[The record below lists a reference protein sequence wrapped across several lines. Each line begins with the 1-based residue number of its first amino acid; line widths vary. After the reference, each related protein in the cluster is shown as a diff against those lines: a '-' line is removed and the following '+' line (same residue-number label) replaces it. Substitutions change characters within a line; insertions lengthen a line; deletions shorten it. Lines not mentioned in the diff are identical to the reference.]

1 MLRIIGSGGDMK
13 SNPDWFTKGPVSPI
27 DAASISR
34 RVNLSALNKKR
45 ILITGAQGLIG
56 NYLAQVIAEV
66 MLVQGLSPLA
76 LYLQS
81 RRKLD
86 HRQSW
91 TWQFEFVE
99 HLHFPLDFLEVFPP
113 VDVIV
118 HAASPASPSKYTS
131 PESLYIPNISGIVTA
146 LALSPVP
153 ERQLFISSGEV
164 YGLHTECLRSS
175 EINPR
180 FQPSGP
186 RADYPNAK
194 LAAEKLLLDAR
205 FSGSSFNVAR
215 LFHTFG
221 PGLSENDGRSFADFL
236 YTAAKHETLTLYSKG
251 DDVRNFAY
259 IEDSV
264 AGLLHILVSESD
276 GQVFDVAGPTRLTI
290 REFAEI
296 VADLSGAEIAIED
309 TSAQRGRTPVIGY
322 PPIPSTQ
329 SLMALGW
336 SSQISL
342 EEGARR
348 TLEFIQATLASQQNG

>member
-1 MLRIIGSGGDMK
+1 MFSDGSAEDMD
-13 SNPDWFTKGPVSPI
+13 SNSDWFTKGPVSPI
-27 DAASISR
+27 DAVSISR

-56 NYLAQVIAEV
+56 NYLAQALAEA
-66 MLVQGLSPLA
+66 MLAQGLSPLT
-76 LYLQS
+76 LFLQS
-81 RRKLD
+81 RRTLD

-91 TWQFEFVE
+91 TSQLKFVE
-99 HLHFPLDFLEVFPP
+99 HLHFPLDFSEVFPP

-118 HAASPASPSKYTS
+118 HAASPASPSKYNS

-146 LALSPVP
+146 LSLSQVP

-164 YGLHTECLRSS
+164 YGLHTESLRSS

-180 FQPSGP
+180 FQSSGP

-194 LAAEKLLLDAR
+194 LVAEKLLLDAR
-205 FSGSSFNVAR
+205 FSGSRFNVAR

-236 YTAAKHETLTLYSKG
+236 HTAAKHKTLTLYSTG
-251 DDVRNFAY
+251 HDVRNFAY

-264 AGLLHILVSESD
+264 AGLLQILVSEND
-276 GQVFDVAGPTRLTI
+276 GQVFDVAGPSRLTI
-290 REFAEI
+290 REFAEV
-296 VADLSGAEIAIED
+296 VADLSGEEIVFED
-309 TSAQRGRTPVIGY
+309 TSAQRGRTPITGY

-329 SLMALGW
+329 ALMALGW
-336 SSQISL
+336 SAQISL

-348 TLEFIQATLASQQNG
+348 TLEFIQATLASRKTE

>member
-1 MLRIIGSGGDMK
+1 MK
-13 SNPDWFTKGPVSPI
+13 GNADWFTFGPVSPI
-27 DAASISR
+27 EVANISR
-34 RVNLSALNKKR
+34 RVNLDALNGKR

-56 NYLAQVIAEV
+56 NYLAQATVEA
-66 MLVQGLSPLA
+66 MLAQGLSPSQMF
-76 LYLQS
+76 LQS

-86 HRQSW
+86 HRQAW
-91 TWQFEFVE
+91 TSQFKFVE
-99 HLHFPLDFLEVFPP
+99 HLHFSLDFLEVFPA

-118 HAASPASPSKYTS
+118 HAASPASPSKYNS
-131 PESLYIPNISGIVTA
+131 PETLYIPNISGIVTA

-164 YGLHTECLRSS
+164 YGLHAESIRSS

-180 FQPSGP
+180 FQSSGP

-194 LAAEKLLLDAR
+194 LVAEKLFLASR
-205 FSGSSFNVAR
+205 FSGSRFNVAR

-236 YTAAKHETLTLYSKG
+236 HAAAKHETLTLYSKG

-264 AGLLHILVSESD
+264 AGLLEILVSEGD

-296 VADLSGAEIAIED
+296 VAHLSGADIVIED
-309 TSAQRGRTPVIGY
+309 TAAQRGRTPVIGY

-329 SLMALGW
+329 ALTALGW
-336 SSQISL
+336 SAGISL
-342 EEGARR
+342 VEGARR
-348 TLEFIQATLASQQNG
+348 TLEFIQATLGSQQSG